1 MPGPTLPV
9 MPGLTGHLLHGTK
22 ILCNFVGYMIKR
34 LLLTGLALAAL
45 VACKQKGSA
54 PREAIGLVQSIVE
67 DTTGVREIVAKAGR
81 IGADGSIA
89 LLGEP
94 ADVARLAAKFQ
105 AADRVDNVDGREKP
119 DSLRDFAGE
128 TIDALLDAY
137 NAPYCHFAQNE
148 SLDSLREVAVRGA
161 LHAWDTVCYR
171 SATDHRA
178 ILKKASAKI
187 LIFSSSLQT
196 EYGVFDVD
204 TLQQLLGGKSRVLS
218 PVNVLL
224 EDALAAGAQN
234 LVVWA
239 SPAVKEARV
248 WEKALAATGRV
259 NVTLAAYTPEQAV
272 DVRTRFR
279 NVLRQY
285 QVTGLPLDALIIDD
299 YQVNLRPLETELALI
314 RLCGTEEDT
323 VFDQMLG
330 PQFRFL
336 NPADAVI
343 RATYNLLR
351 KENLFAHKIAQ
362 PVVKYYESA
371 ESASGDVV
379 LVEAAASYVKD
390 TYVPELY

>member
-1 MPGPTLPV
+1 
-9 MPGLTGHLLHGTK
+9 
-22 ILCNFVGYMIKR
+22 MIKR

-45 VACKQKGSA
+45 VACKQTGSA

-178 ILKKASAKI
+178 KSLSFLLPCRQSTASLTWI
-187 LIFSSSLQT
+187 RCSSCW
-196 EYGVFDVD
+196 EV
-204 TLQQLLGGKSRVLS
+204 R
-218 PVNVLL
+218 
-224 EDALAAGAQN
+224 AAC
-234 LVVWA
+234 
-239 SPAVKEARV
+239 SAR
-248 WEKALAATGRV
+248 
-259 NVTLAAYTPEQAV
+259 
-272 DVRTRFR
+272 
-279 NVLRQY
+279 
-285 QVTGLPLDALIIDD
+285 
-299 YQVNLRPLETELALI
+299 
-314 RLCGTEEDT
+314 
-323 VFDQMLG
+323 
-330 PQFRFL
+330 
-336 NPADAVI
+336 
-343 RATYNLLR
+343 
-351 KENLFAHKIAQ
+351 
-362 PVVKYYESA
+362 
-371 ESASGDVV
+371 
-379 LVEAAASYVKD
+379 
-390 TYVPELY
+390 